1 MEFFPRLYEGL
12 GIPQCF
18 HDSIAGRVIPL
29 AVVQE
34 DIHQFRLSGWPGSRI
49 PKSKQKDTKGVFWE
63 MPTQSKMRNGL
74 SSVGSTAAKQT
85 VWLQWPEKSWG
96 GQCLQPA
103 SGMDTKIQ

>member
-34 DIHQFRLSGWPGSRI
+34 DIHQFRLSG
-49 PKSKQKDTKGVFWE
+49 
-63 MPTQSKMRNGL
+63 
-74 SSVGSTAAKQT
+74 
-85 VWLQWPEKSWG
+85 
-96 GQCLQPA
+96 
-103 SGMDTKIQ
+103 